1 MSNTIAV
8 LPRHQMLQLSLEHPL
23 STLLARTP
31 ADAVPA
37 QNFVGD
43 AVSMLGK
50 AYGTDAGLVQYV
62 LRNEDG
68 SVYPHMVRLGQDTLV
83 SKPNFTISMEWVALD
98 WDLPSKPMLWSDP
111 NKPEKQDEIKAF
123 ISKHPVLNK
132 CAFFYFSKSGVR
144 VLFKI
149 KTPIII
155 ANESEVSRWRQMYI
169 DFIKTVDLRP
179 IGGAIEGVGR
189 ASPYALSRVPR
200 YKFNGTDTT
209 SFKLFK
215 VSSGVGYEFVLPPL
229 NTSKAK
235 SPDAANT
242 FEPIDIETAKTVLWN
257 EPLIDMLR
265 TTRASVDYQDWR
277 ALGTNIAALLGD
289 VEGLKIFHEIS
300 SWDPNYNPMGVDKAW
315 PDILKSAES
324 YGPVTWG
331 QMSEAMTR
339 VYAAV
344 NPSSSL
350 AAHIRKAVKQ
360 GVANPQQDN
369 RQEVYDL
376 LMKNEKEVKGVIVET
391 VIKNIPNLITI
402 LRTDNRWRD
411 QIRRNH
417 LGRIDMIG
425 DTAIEDEHITQI
437 RETIAR
443 VYRLD
448 YSKDDMWDT
457 VRLIAMQNEFNP
469 VCNYLGGLKW
479 DGVDRIPQ
487 LATALGQDSTNQLA
501 QVLLKRFMISAV
513 VRPLEWNNF
522 SSAVNWKIDTVL
534 VLKGGQGKR
543 KSTFF
548 KALCQDADWFSDNLP
563 SIQTN
568 PKDASMH
575 MIGKWIVEQ
584 AEFDGHVDRASI
596 ETLKQFIPR
605 EVENFRMPYGRA
617 EVKIRRPSVLVGTT
631 NSESFLNDPTGDRRF
646 WVIEIPKDKDID
658 VIWVRAFRDQLWAQ
672 AVADYQRGEL
682 WWLSDSEFQLNNT
695 NNAYYRRPEPILE
708 AVDIFIAAEPKM
720 PGLPTSPTY
729 ENDLGFSMKALIE
742 DGLDKKMFD
751 IHGGMATKITAF
763 LRSRGWVKERV
774 RLRGTTTNNDRTYIF
789 RKLKDFIPEDN

>member
-1 MSNTIAV
+1 VSNLISV
-8 LPRHQMLQLSLEHPL
+8 LPRHQMYQLSLEHPI
-23 STLLARTP
+23 SSLLARTP
-31 ADAVPA
+31 PDVVPA

-43 AVSMLGK
+43 AVQMLGK
-50 AYGTDAGLVQYV
+50 PYQTDAGLVQYV

-68 SVYPHMVRLGQDTLV
+68 TVYPHLVRLGQDTLV
-83 SKPNFTISMEWVALD
+83 SNPSFRISMEWVALD

-111 NKPEKQDEIKAF
+111 NKPEKQDDIKVF

-144 VLFKI
+144 VIFKI
-149 KTPIII
+149 KTPIVI
-155 ANESEVSRWRQMYI
+155 ANEADITRWRQMYI
-169 DFIKTVDLRP
+169 DFIKTIDLRP
-179 IGGAIEGVGR
+179 VGGVIEGVGR

-200 YKFNGTDTT
+200 YAFNGTDTT
-209 SFKLFK
+209 TFKLFR
-215 VSSGVGYEFVLPPL
+215 VNTGVGSEFVLPPL
-229 NTSKAK
+229 STGKAK
-235 SPDAANT
+235 SGEA
-242 FEPIDIETAKTVLWN
+242 FEPLDPEVVKTILWN
-257 EPLIDMLR
+257 EPLMEMLR
-265 TTRASVDYQDWR
+265 TTRAAVDYQDWR
-277 ALGTNIAALLGD
+277 AIGTNIAALLGD
-289 VEGLKIFHEIS
+289 VEGLKIFHEVS
-300 SWDPNYNPMGVDKAW
+300 SWDPNYNPTGVDRTW
-315 PDILKSAES
+315 PDIVRSAES

-339 VYAAV
+339 AYAAV
-344 NPSSSL
+344 NPTSSL
-350 AAHIRKAVKQ
+350 AAHIRKAAKQ
-360 GVANPQQDN
+360 GVTNPQQDN

-376 LMKNEKEVKGVIVET
+376 LMKNEKEVKGVVVET

-402 LRTDNRWRD
+402 LRHDNRWKD
-411 QIRRNH
+411 KIRRNH
-417 LGRIDMIG
+417 LGRIDMI
-425 DTAIEDEHITQI
+425 DDLAIEDEHITQM

-448 YSKDDMWDT
+448 YTKDDMWDT
-457 VRLIAMQNEFNP
+457 VRLIAMQNEFHP
-469 VCNYLGGLKW
+469 VCNYLSALKW
-479 DGVDRIPQ
+479 DGVDRVAQ
-487 LATALGQDSTNQLA
+487 LATALGQDASNKFA
-501 QVLLKRFMISAV
+501 QVLLRRFMISAV
-513 VRPLEWNNF
+513 VRPLEWNNYTP
-522 SSAVNWKIDTVL
+522 SVNWKIDTVL

-682 WWLSDSEFQLNNT
+682 WWLSDAEFQLNNS
-695 NNAYYRRPEPILE
+695 NNAHYRRPEPILE
-708 AVDIFIAAEPKM
+708 AVDIYLASEPKM
-720 PGLPTSPTY
+720 HSLPNSPLY
-729 ENDLGFSMKALIE
+729 ENDLGFSMKALVE

-774 RLRGTTTNNDRTYIF
+774 RLRGANSAERTYCF
-789 RKLKDFIPEDN
+789 RKLKDFEPDEN